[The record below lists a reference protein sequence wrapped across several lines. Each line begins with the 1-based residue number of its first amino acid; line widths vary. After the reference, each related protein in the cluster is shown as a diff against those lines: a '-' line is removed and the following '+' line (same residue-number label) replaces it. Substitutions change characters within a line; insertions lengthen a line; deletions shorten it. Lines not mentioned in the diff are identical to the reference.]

1 MKELRIYKNSKSVKL
16 VKDIIRN
23 EDLDVKVSYIVDAIG
38 DSMIVIRGEVEEIEI
53 LEDVYS
59 MVA

>member
-59 MVA
+59 IVA